1 MLNTIKIG
9 TRLLLGFIGVGLIT
23 LACGLAGIYFSTA
36 TGEDGIY
43 VGESAAPLV
52 DAVME
57 SKLAVTEAHLV
68 FEEIMAGDN
77 AESIENV
84 HKLVAEARWYLTAIA
99 QGGKNDEGRFLPS
112 NNPRAAEMVRS
123 SMARLDDFDRALKQR
138 FATRGQGLPQEE
150 YHRIDAEFDK
160 QFTAFI
166 DEVDKLEGLIQK
178 DIAATLAHLREQVS
192 STKVNLTLI
201 VAFALVVGLSIGWW
215 ITRSINTPLQDCQR
229 FAQEIASGN
238 LMARIAPVGDDEI
251 AQLGHSLDGMRG
263 NLLEIIGTLRGNVAT
278 LSQSAAALSQS
289 ANDSA
294 QGSQIQSEAASSM
307 AASVEQ
313 LSVSIDQVGEHAH
326 EAQGMAERSGS
337 QSIEGGK
344 IIHEAAGEITQIAQ
358 MVNANA
364 NTIKELENYSG
375 QISTIIKVIT
385 DIADQTNLLA
395 LNAAIEA
402 ARAGEQGRGFAV
414 VADEVRKLAERTTNS
429 TQEISGMIAKIQQ
442 GTERAVQEMDAGLRK
457 VNDGVRLAG
466 RAGESITAI
475 RDSADQVTQAVN
487 DITHALGEQSAAT
500 RDIARRIEEVAQ
512 SAEAN
517 SANITAA
524 ADSASRLEKLARDL
538 ETITGR
544 FKTA

>member
-1 MLNTIKIG
+1 M
-9 TRLLLGFIGVGLIT
+9 GFIGAGLIT
-23 LACGLAGIYFSTA
+23 LACGLAGIYLNDK
-36 TGEDGIY
+36 TGDDGIY

-57 SKLAVTEAHLV
+57 SKLNVTNAHLV

-84 HKLVAEARWYLTAIA
+84 NKLIAEARWYLNAIA
-99 QGGKNDEGRFLPS
+99 QGGANEEGRFLPS
-112 NNPRAAEMVRS
+112 NNPRAKEMVRT
-123 SMARLDDFDRALKQR
+123 SMARLHAFEQAIKRRYQ
-138 FATRGQGLPQEE
+138 TRDQGLQAAE
-150 YHRIDAEFDK
+150 YHQLDAVFDK
-160 QFTAFI
+160 EFTAFI
-166 DEVDKLEGLIQK
+166 DEVDQLEGLIQK
-178 DIAATLAHLREQVS
+178 DIAATLADLRTQVTS
-192 STKVNLTLI
+192 SKVNLSLI
-201 VAFALVVGLSIGWW
+201 VIVALLGGLALGWL
-215 ITRSINTPLQDCQR
+215 ITRSINAPLKDCQR
-229 FAQEIASGN
+229 FAQDIATGN
-238 LMARIAPVGDDEI
+238 LIAHIEPVGDDEI
-251 AQLGHSLDGMRG
+251 AQLVRSLDGMRG
-263 NLLEIIGTLRGNVAT
+263 NLLNIIGTLRGNVAT

-294 QGSQIQSEAASSM
+294 RGSQIQSEAASSM

-326 EAQGMAERSGS
+326 EAHGMAERSGT

-364 NTIKELENYSG
+364 STIKELENYSG

-466 RAGESITAI
+466 RAGESITTI

-487 DITHALGEQSAAT
+487 DITHALSEQSVAT
-500 RDIARRIEEVAQ
+500 RDIARRIEDVAQ

-517 SANITAA
+517 SANIAAA
-524 ADSASRLEKLARDL
+524 ADSAARLETLAREL
-538 ETITGR
+538 EMITGR